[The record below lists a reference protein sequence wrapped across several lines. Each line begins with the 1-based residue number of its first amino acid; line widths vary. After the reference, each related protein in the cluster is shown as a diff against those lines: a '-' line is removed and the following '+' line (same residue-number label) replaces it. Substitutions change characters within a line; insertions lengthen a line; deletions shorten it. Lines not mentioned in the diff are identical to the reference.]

1 MAKYESK
8 PRTNSI
14 AGRIHRSYLYR
25 ILAFFL
31 LFDVLVML
39 LVIGLFLGNLEWTYL
54 GSAWRLDLDR
64 SFSYELP
71 EQFRDEHWS
80 RSLFEGVYYQFGP
93 RKEFLLENP
102 ELISDGD
109 VIEETVGTPETNGS
123 VGANEDHD
131 EDTSGNTDGDASGN
145 TGGDTDGDTEGTRN
159 LGNTSEADDSIG
171 IEGSWDSDPS
181 QEIGETSVATLRT
194 RSERDANPMPSP
206 PLETGYKVYLKEPLR
221 LASLGFLILLT
232 FQIIALIS
240 LALKGRKRV
249 LRSLRPLQMLAEKAE
264 ELSEVS
270 LQEVALDSERYH
282 ELEHAIAEFMP
293 SSPDDRLTTG
303 DKELMGLE
311 TAINNLLGKMH
322 DSYQQQNRFVSDASH
337 ELKTPIAVIQGY
349 ADLLARWGSQDEAVL
364 QESIQAIQDEAR
376 QMQLLVEQLLFLAR
390 GDTGRQALNFET
402 LDLSEL
408 VRDVGDEFAM
418 IDEAHEWVVDADE
431 IVELHGDRNMLKQ
444 VMRILCD
451 NAKKYS
457 APDTRIQLSTSIED
471 DYAIFTIQDAG
482 EGIPHEALP
491 MIFERFYRADPAR
504 AKHTGGTGLGLSI
517 ADWIVTQHGGYFR
530 VLSREGLGTRFR
542 IFLPLNAQIPARS
555 LSAL

>member
-1 MAKYESK
+1 MAKSESR

-31 LFDVLVML
+31 LFDL
-39 LVIGLFLGNLEWTYL
+39 LVLLMVAGLSLGNLEWTYL
-54 GSAWRLDLDR
+54 ESAWRWDLDR
-64 SFSYELP
+64 NFVYELP
-71 EQFRDEHWS
+71 EELRDEHWS
-80 RSLFEGVYYQFGP
+80 RTLFEGVYYQFGP
-93 RKEFLLENP
+93 RKDFLLE
-102 ELISDGD
+102 
-109 VIEETVGTPETNGS
+109 EERAASGGVE
-123 VGANEDHD
+123 GAE
-131 EDTSGNTDGDASGN
+131 TSGESANVSGENTDPSG
-145 TGGDTDGDTEGTRN
+145 
-159 LGNTSEADDSIG
+159 EAIG
-171 IEGSWDSDPS
+171 VEGSWDEGSDDTINSTSDPVGPQHNPS
-181 QEIGETSVATLRT
+181 I
-194 RSERDANPMPSP
+194 DA
-206 PLETGYKVYLKEPLR
+206 GYRVYLKEPLR
-221 LASLGFLILLT
+221 LAARGFSVILT
-232 FQIIALIS
+232 IQIIFLIS

-249 LRSLRPLQMLAEKAE
+249 LKSLRPLQQLAEKAE

-270 LQEVALDSERYH
+270 LQEVALDTERYH
-282 ELEHAIAEFMP
+282 ELEHAIAEFTP
-293 SSPDDRLTTG
+293 YSPDDRLTTG
-303 DKELMGLE
+303 DKELMGME

-322 DSYQQQNRFVSDASH
+322 ASYQQQTRFVSDASH

-364 QESIQAIQDEAR
+364 HESIHAIQEEAR

-390 GDTGRQALNFET
+390 GDTGRQALSFET

-418 IDEAHEWVVDADE
+418 IDETHEWVVDADDV
-431 IVELHGDRNMLKQ
+431 VELRGDRAMLKQ

-471 DYAIFTIQDAG
+471 KHAIFTIQDAG
-482 EGIPHEALP
+482 EGIPQEDLS
-491 MIFERFYRADPAR
+491 MIFDRFYRADPAR

-542 IFLPLNAQIPARS
+542 IFLPLNTPDPTTIPIVS
-555 LSAL
+555 